1 MDIELQADIGLFNHK
16 IKFEPSMS
24 GTYHMTSQV
33 LTGDEYVRISRVVE
47 AARKYAN
54 PDLTAMARLF
64 ASMDGYDFDEFNI
77 NYQKGWLNKV
87 ERLWNAALGV
97 TENE

>member
-1 MDIELQADIGLFNHK
+1 MDSDLQDALDFVEND
-16 IKFEPSMS
+16 S
-24 GTYHMTSQV
+24 V
-33 LTGDEYVRISRVVE
+33 LTVVLATSHSLGVVVE

-87 ERLWNAALGV
+87 ERLWNAALDV
-97 TENE
+97 TEDV